1 MPQYFIKKGR
11 KETIENSFKAFLFNR
26 APLKKKRLRTIIFK
40 SMAHITPFV
49 RLKVRK
55 RRRYTKYK
63 LHPAKQDWGRRKALG
78 SFIKVFKGHKS
89 KDFFIT
95 LEKELGI
102 LQSGKSN
109 IQVKRDEYH
118 KIAWRWA
125 PYKWK
130 KAIYLAQKQAK
141 AKAREKKEAA
151 EEASAIARKLKRD
164 IIQKDQEWLKLHAE
178 YEAREVKRESQ
189 KGSIREREKEEREKE
204 KKEKGKKRNEFLGYR
219 QRRNTA
225 MKKSAKAE
233 AKKVDPENVS
243 KKKK

>member
-26 APLKKKRLRTIIFK
+26 APLKKKKLRVILFK

-78 SFIKVFKGHKS
+78 SFIKVFKGHKP

-109 IQVKRDEYH
+109 IQIKRDEYH

-130 KAIYLAQKQAK
+130 KAFYIARKQKKAKLKAKLK
-141 AKAREKKEAA
+141 AKAYVARKRGRGRILKVKGLA
-151 EEASAIARKLKRD
+151 EGLLERFEARKL
-164 IIQKDQEWLKLHAE
+164 
-178 YEAREVKRESQ
+178 
-189 KGSIREREKEEREKE
+189 
-204 KKEKGKKRNEFLGYR
+204 
-219 QRRNTA
+219 RRTQICAKIAQQDNTA
-225 MKKSAKAE
+225 VRKIAKTE
-233 AKKVDPENVS
+233 AKKVAQENVS
-243 KKKK
+243 QKRKVGNIFVK

>member
-26 APLKKKRLRTIIFK
+26 APLKKKKLRVILFK

-78 SFIKVFKGHKS
+78 SFIKVFKGHKP

-109 IQVKRDEYH
+109 IQIKRDEYH

-130 KAIYLAQKQAK
+130 KAFYIARKQKKAKLKAKLK
-141 AKAREKKEAA
+141 AKAYV
-151 EEASAIARKLKRD
+151 ARKRGRGRILKV
-164 IIQKDQEWLKLHAE
+164 KKVSEGLQERF
-178 YEAREVKRESQ
+178 EART
-189 KGSIREREKEEREKE
+189 
-204 KKEKGKKRNEFLGYR
+204 L
-219 QRRNTA
+219 RRTYICAKIAQQENTA
-225 MKKSAKAE
+225 VLKIEKAE
-233 AKKVDPENVS
+233 AKKVAQENVS
-243 KKKK
+243 QKRKVGNIFVK